1 MVIICIMLI
10 NIWCFSCLF
19 DYAPTTRLL
28 ASWIQEFIL
37 FHAVPQCPEQC
48 LVHSKVSIH
57 IHVLNESIH
66 IPNHFT
72 SLLKPLAA
80 SRCPP
85 EYNTHSLPWPC
96 EIWPLLAS
104 STSPDPPS
112 SGLLLRS
119 SYPGLSIQAL
129 CSFQAFALAV
139 ISDWNARSPVLPL
152 A

>member
-1 MVIICIMLI
+1 MVIICIML
-10 NIWCFSCLF
+10 IWCFSCLF

-48 LVHSKVSIH
+48 LVHSKVSIN

-80 SRCPP
+80 SRCPQ
-85 EYNTHSLPWPC
+85 NTTHIPCHGPVKSDPCLLPPPHL
-96 EIWPLLAS
+96 ILPPLAYYYGPATLVFPFKLFALFR
-104 STSPDPPS
+104 PLH
-112 SGLLLRS
+112 LLLF
-119 SYPGLSIQAL
+119 L
-129 CSFQAFALAV
+129 FF
-139 ISDWNARSPVLPL
+139 
-152 A
+152 